1 MMPPDQNTV
10 MFAAAGSGHPDPADL
25 SVYAMQLVSG
35 DQAAAIA
42 DHLSRCADCRAE
54 LARIHGDLA
63 LAAMTV
69 DLDTPSAAARQRL
82 LAQVAREKKIIA
94 IPQAIPAPQAKPQ
107 LQASPPPTETSAQLK
122 PIAAFGRGSVLSM
135 EERKPRR
142 RAGLIVLT
150 GLGWAAAAGLCL
162 VAGSLLRDRQNLR
175 SDLASQSGQI
185 ERLTADAA
193 QAHQL
198 MDALTNPGAM
208 RVSMRMPATAKPPQ
222 IPTGGVTYNPDKG
235 SLVFLA
241 SNMAPLEQY
250 KAYELWI
257 IPADNAAAIP
267 AGTFHPDRQGNA
279 AVVMPDLPK
288 GIPAKAFG
296 VTIEPD
302 AGSQSPTMPLVMF
315 GN

>member
-1 MMPPDQNTV
+1 MMPPDQNTL

-25 SVYAMQLVSG
+25 SVHAMQLVSG

-42 DHLSRCADCRAE
+42 DHLSRCAECRAE

-63 LAAMTV
+63 LLAMTV
-69 DLDTPSAAARQRL
+69 DLGTPSAASRERL
-82 LAQVAREKKIIA
+82 LAQVAREKKIA
-94 IPQAIPAPQAKPQ
+94 APAQTASAQHAQPQPQAAEPQ
-107 LQASPPPTETSAQLK
+107 QLK

-135 EERKPRR
+135 DERKPKR

-208 RVSMRMPATAKPPQ
+208 RVSMRMPATVKPPQ

>member
-10 MFAAAGSGHPDPADL
+10 MFAPAGSGHPDPADL
-25 SVYAMQLVSG
+25 SVYAMQFVSG

-63 LAAMTV
+63 LLAMTV
-69 DLDTPSAAARQRL
+69 DLDTPSGASRERL
-82 LAQVAREKKIIA
+82 LNQVAREKKIA
-94 IPQAIPAPQAKPQ
+94 PPAQSAPAQPQPQAAEPQ
-107 LQASPPPTETSAQLK
+107 QLK
-122 PIAAFGRGSVLSM
+122 PIAAFGRSSVLSM
-135 EERKPRR
+135 DERKPKR

-185 ERLTADAA
+185 DRLTADAA